1 MGAESRRYDL
11 QQDKQGMIWDLLLYV
26 PTVVFLLSIGLKLW
40 FGPYKHWTY
49 LLLFMAT
56 FFFIQG
62 FMRIMKTRLM
72 LLPSAPVALEI
83 DKQRIRLA
91 LRNGEGVELV
101 QEVRYFPDM
110 AGKSVA
116 ISGIDI
122 NGKKQQYVLHRGQFD
137 SESAFKDVRGYLEV
151 YR

>member
-1 MGAESRRYDL
+1 MASDSRWYDL

-40 FGPYKHWTY
+40 FGPYKNWTY
-49 LLLFMAT
+49 LLLFMAS

-62 FMRIMKTRLM
+62 FMRIAKSRLM
-72 LLPSAPVALEI
+72 LLPGSPTALEVGR
-83 DKQRIRLA
+83 QRVRLK
-91 LRNGEGVELV
+91 LHNGEQVELV

-110 AGKSVA
+110 AGKSLA
-116 ISGIDI
+116 ISGIDL
-122 NGKKQQYVLHRGQFD
+122 NGKKQQYVLHRGQFS
-137 SESAFKDVRGYLEV
+137 SEGEFKDVRGYLEV

>member
-91 LRNGEGVELV
+91 LRNGERVELV